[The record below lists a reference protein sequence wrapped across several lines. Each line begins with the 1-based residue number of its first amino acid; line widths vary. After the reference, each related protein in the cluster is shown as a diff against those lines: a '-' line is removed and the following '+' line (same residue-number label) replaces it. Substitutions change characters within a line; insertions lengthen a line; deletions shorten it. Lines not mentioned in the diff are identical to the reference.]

1 LSEALLTWTPPSY
14 YSRMYLQEHNTIRQL
29 PQLPEDVL
37 ARILSHVPLQQR
49 LGSCSLASRAMH
61 AAAAAAATDAIQHNT
76 LKLQSSAD
84 ALSAWLQQYGSQALK
99 RLEID
104 TPDFINCKVKLPL
117 PWHCLTQLQHLKL
130 KGGSGLQLGL
140 DDVSAPS
147 TGQAQQQQQQQVTA
161 AALAGRGVM
170 TRRAAAA
177 AAATAAAATAAVTR
191 DCSANRTL
199 AVLTALTR
207 LEICCTL
214 PIRSSSTRWITNQ
227 LQPLTNLRSLTLGS
241 LGQVGSN
248 YLEHPPEDN
257 PALGQVIGQLVQLT
271 ALDINAGC
279 DGRVLSAVSNLSE
292 LRELEISNVGS
303 ADHPIQLQ
311 DLPNSLTYCIL
322 DEGVLDCT
330 VADSWQMPQLQELR
344 VAEWEGA
351 GFRPALLNRML
362 QLRCLDLSVEV
373 RSNPPWGITDV
384 LAVLPQLQHL
394 QRLKLYGMQHWPE
407 IAAAEIQA
415 EIAAAEL
422 HAEIAPAAAAAAG
435 AAVAAAQAAVN
446 AAEAAAVASSAALT
460 ASRWLSVLSCE
471 DCRFPAGS
479 MGRMFP
485 AGWRLPFLQ
494 VLDFN
499 CCEGD
504 LECYAFHDEDS
515 DPSVFSR
522 CSLQMQLGELRGL
535 VQCCPDLR
543 EVSALWVDSGI
554 RWLELQQ
561 LLQLTKLTK
570 LGIGGDDVDDDVAVG
585 VLAHMT
591 GGRLALHFMFKFD

>member
-1 LSEALLTWTPPSY
+1 MAL
-14 YSRMYLQEHNTIRQL
+14 QGQNTTRQL

-49 LGSCSLASRAMH
+49 LGSCSLASRSMR
-61 AAAAAAATDAIQHNT
+61 AAAVAATDTIQHNT

-117 PWHCLTQLQHLKL
+117 PWQCLTQLQHLKL
-130 KGGSGLQLGL
+130 KGGPGLQLGL
-140 DDVSAPS
+140 GDASAPCTS
-147 TGQAQQQQQQQVTA
+147 QAQQQQQQQQQIAA
-161 AALAGRGVM
+161 AALASRGVM
-170 TRRAAAA
+170 TRWAAAAA
-177 AAATAAAATAAVTR
+177 AAATAAAATATAFR
-191 DCSANRTL
+191 DCSATRTL
-199 AVLTALTR
+199 AVLTELR
-207 LEICCTL
+207 SLEIYCTL
-214 PIRSSSTRWITNQ
+214 PIRSSTTRWITDQ

-257 PALGQVIGQLVQLT
+257 PALGKVIAQLVQLT
-271 ALDINAGC
+271 ALDINAGV
-279 DGRVLSAVSNLSE
+279 DGRVLSAVSNLRD
-292 LRELEISNVGS
+292 LRELEINNVGS
-303 ADHPIQLQ
+303 AEHPIRLQ

-330 VADSWQMPQLQELR
+330 VDNSWQLPQLQELR

-373 RSNPPWGITDV
+373 RSNPAWGLTDV

-394 QRLKLYGMQHWPE
+394 QRLKLYGMQHWPA
-407 IAAAEIQA
+407 IAAAELDA

-422 HAEIAPAAAAAAG
+422 HAEVAAAAAAG
-435 AAVAAAQAAVN
+435 AAVAAAQAA
-446 AAEAAAVASSAALT
+446 AVASSATLT

-471 DCRFPAGS
+471 DCQFPAGS
-479 MGRMFP
+479 VGRMFP

-522 CSLQMQLGELRGL
+522 CSLQLQLGELRGL
-535 VQCCPDLR
+535 VQCCPNLR
-543 EVSALWVDSGI
+543 ELSTLWVDSSI

-570 LGIGGDDVDDDVAVG
+570 LGLGGDDVDDDVAVE

-591 GGRLALHFMFKFD
+591 GGWLAWQ